1 MTHQFFS
8 KAYRSRLVIPNYIV
22 VKSQTDDDDQYSGS
36 AQDDSYD
43 LLPIRDYKQMRLES
57 NDQADDIAEAIL
69 SQHQLWSDGGA
80 ADVPLNVGSE
90 VFDYVNVVDAREG
103 DERAGNIGSLTRH
116 YNAEKAEWR
125 MTFSFGNW
133 MTVRKALAGLDSI
146 STDDIAQY
154 FSQLTVKDLYVENIQ
169 ADNIDM
175 VWLDPDGNV
184 DLSLIGGTLDDL
196 PDGENYARVRALHLD
211 AAGLTVSENTLYYLN
226 YNSEDGEKTFWKSS
240 SAPTD
245 PAPAEGDFWLDT
257 SGEGV
262 LKRYNGSSWVEAS
275 DAQKNAVLGGVLYQ
289 RTKSSS
295 LTADGLVILDKLYV
309 DDSEGT
315 YGLVK
320 QTDISAGHILLSE
333 CDGDLG
339 DIGGDLD
346 DIDDGSTY
354 EKVKATSISAG
365 HIELNSNIRVDGEW
379 YSEGYIVIDDEYGIL
394 IGGDGGTSDLE
405 FERRDYDHF
414 IYPTNT
420 GLAIL
425 SDDSGTGLDLLGGDK
440 VTCWEDLVPG
450 SDGTKDLGYTGTRWA
465 RGYFDNIYVTN
476 EPWDDVDDLALI
488 RKIKAKA
495 GSPHEFDAESI
506 PAGLRP
512 QLQLA
517 KKEQSLIE
525 SENKVREALTTAI
538 THEKREKKKAK
549 LQKAL
554 NKVGKGR
561 AKKLAK
567 IEQDFN
573 STPNNMMSVGGSISI
588 TIGAIKQLADKLDV
602 LEAKIDALSK

>member
-262 LKRYNGSSWVEAS
+262 LKRYNGSSWVEPS

-354 EKVKATSISAG
+354 AKVKSTDISAG
-365 HIELNSNIRVDGEW
+365 HIELNSGTRVDGTW
-379 YSEGYIVIDDEYGIL
+379 YEENGVTIDAEDGIEIRGGKLTLADSAGRHDAKLYID
-394 IGGDGGTSDLE
+394 GDGYLRLDSWGITKADEIWCDYLAVFGQTDFLGTVLLNGYSLRNTANIYAETD
-405 FERRDYDHF
+405 DIYDIGYTHGYRYMWATDF
-414 IYPTNT
+414 KSHSPRMSHSEYLPMLKEIRTDPETKKIT
-420 GLAIL
+420 PSSFPCHTSIDEEQGAISFNAQVELFLGCIMEL
-425 SDDSGTGLDLLGGDK
+425 SDK
-440 VTCWEDLVPG
+440 V
-450 SDGTKDLGYTGTRWA
+450 
-465 RGYFDNIYVTN
+465 
-476 EPWDDVDDLALI
+476 
-488 RKIKAKA
+488 
-495 GSPHEFDAESI
+495 
-506 PAGLRP
+506 
-512 QLQLA
+512 
-517 KKEQSLIE
+517 
-525 SENKVREALTTAI
+525 
-538 THEKREKKKAK
+538 EK
-549 LQKAL
+549 
-554 NKVGKGR
+554 
-561 AKKLAK
+561 
-567 IEQDFN
+567 
-573 STPNNMMSVGGSISI
+573 
-588 TIGAIKQLADKLDV
+588 
-602 LEAKIDALSK
+602 LEAKLNN